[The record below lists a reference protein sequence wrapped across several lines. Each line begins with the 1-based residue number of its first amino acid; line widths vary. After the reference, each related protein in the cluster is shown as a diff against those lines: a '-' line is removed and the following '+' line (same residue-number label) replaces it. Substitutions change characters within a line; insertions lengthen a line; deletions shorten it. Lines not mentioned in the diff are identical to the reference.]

1 MNGNGKEPVEKKIEG
16 PKEQREMG
24 RERIQS
30 THEGT
35 GLR

>member
-1 MNGNGKEPVEKKIEG
+1 MMIGQEPEQKKVED

-30 THEGT
+30 THEGM